1 MEGDKDDGEHD
12 PRVLVDVAA
21 PHPEHGV
28 GRVHQ
33 VGLHWASGVG
43 ALMMVTDVH
52 RGHQRHLVMAVLTV
66 VGIGPG
72 VIVKDDVVLTLLP
85 LIAVVAVL
93 LLMMMMMLYL
103 DTCMTSSMLIQ
114 KSLHGQE
121 PVPMQLDP
129 LVSVA
134 DTGVLDQGPE
144 HHEEAD
150 EEVDVDALHVGD
162 LGQGRVDRV
171 AEGGHGQH
179 SGHPQA
185 HPGGGRPPV
194 EPE

>member
-33 VGLHWASGVG
+33 VGLHWPCRVA
-43 ALMMVTDVH
+43 ALVMVADVH
-52 RGHQRHLVMAVLTV
+52 RGHQRHLVVAVLTV

-72 VIVKDDVVLTLLP
+72 VIVKDDVVLTLLS

-103 DTCMTSSMLIQ
+103 DTCMTSMLI
-114 KSLHGQE
+114 
-121 PVPMQLDP
+121 
-129 LVSVA
+129 
-134 DTGVLDQGPE
+134 
-144 HHEEAD
+144 
-150 EEVDVDALHVGD
+150 
-162 LGQGRVDRV
+162 
-171 AEGGHGQH
+171 
-179 SGHPQA
+179 
-185 HPGGGRPPV
+185 
-194 EPE
+194 